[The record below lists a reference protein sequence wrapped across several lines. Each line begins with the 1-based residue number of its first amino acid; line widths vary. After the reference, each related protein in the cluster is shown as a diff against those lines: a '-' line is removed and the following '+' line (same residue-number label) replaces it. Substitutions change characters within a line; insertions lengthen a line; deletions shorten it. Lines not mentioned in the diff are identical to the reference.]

1 MLTDRATLE
10 SLALENC
17 PAERYYEL
25 SDNIEN
31 TTDAVLLA
39 IVHDNLHTYKSGE
52 GMITCPE
59 CSARTRYIVFSDRSQ
74 YHTCQQCSYE
84 FLAVPIED
92 NDS

>member
-1 MLTDRATLE
+1 MLTDRETLE

-39 IVHDNLHTYKSGE
+39 IVHDNLHTYEFGE
-52 GMITCPE
+52 ELTTCPE
-59 CSARTRYIVFSDRSQ
+59 CGTRTQYVVFSDQSQ
-74 YHTCQQCSYE
+74 YHTCPQCNYE
-84 FLAVPIED
+84 FLAVPTED
-92 NDS
+92 DDS